1 MVEAIRSEAVY
12 MVTGDQLKQFA
23 NQVLAEYEEA
33 QKKKDPLLSK
43 KTCGKSEAARYLN
56 KNRVTIYRMIS
67 DGRLKTTADG
77 KIFVSSVLEYENGLP
92 LDEKEC
98 TINKRGRKVY
108 V

>member
-43 KTCGKSEAARYLN
+43 KTCGKSEAARYLD
-56 KNRVTIYRMIS
+56 KNRVTIYRMIH
-67 DGRLKTTADG
+67 DGRLKMTADG
-77 KIFVSSVLEYENGLP
+77 RILVSSVLEYKNGLP
-92 LDEKEC
+92 LDEKVC
-98 TINKRGRKVY
+98 TPTRKGRKVY